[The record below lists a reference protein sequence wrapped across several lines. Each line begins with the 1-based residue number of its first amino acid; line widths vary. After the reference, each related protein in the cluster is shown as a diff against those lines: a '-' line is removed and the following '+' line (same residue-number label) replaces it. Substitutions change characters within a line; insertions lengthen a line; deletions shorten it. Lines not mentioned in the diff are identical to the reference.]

1 MWQSYDKIVKMIMVL
16 DLLKEK
22 REFGNNHRL
31 WDGVMHI
38 TRIMLLLYTETSGQ
52 AFVVFVNVVGMAVL
66 VGNKSQGTWYICHC
80 PHVSFVTF
88 LGWILSP
95 YFFILYFY
103 SFFYIYKKIMWVQYF
118 FILSN
123 TFFFSFYIKKK
134 SHYRFRLRGLSTER

>member
-1 MWQSYDKIVKMIMVL
+1 MWQSYGKIVKMIMVL

-103 SFFYIYKKIMWVQYF
+103 SFFIYIYIYIYINFVSPIF
-118 FILSN
+118 FYS
-123 TFFFSFYIKKK
+123 TFLLNLMIK
-134 SHYRFRLRGLSTER
+134 